1 MTASDSICARIV
13 ETLALAPMSDEALM
27 HELDINRRQLGQA
40 RGHLRRADRVEQDD
54 RGLWFLVKPGAQPLP
69 VIEAEPPVPAPP
81 RRTDSEAIGHL
92 VEQLTAPRQ
101 APSIALG
108 DQVLQVLIAAGRVT
122 QDDIRLASQLIGS
135 RT

>member
-1 MTASDSICARIV
+1 MSVPDSTRARIV

-27 HELDINRRQLGQA
+27 HELELSRRGLSMA
-40 RGHLRRADRVEQDD
+40 LSHLKRAGRIEQDD
-54 RGLWFLVKPGAQPLP
+54 RELWHLIKADAQPLP

-81 RRTDSEAIGHL
+81 RRVNSEAIGHL
-92 VEQLTAPRQ
+92 VEQITAPRQ

-135 RT
+135 RA